1 MRGDVPSFVSAMTG
15 NLFVVSAPS
24 GAGKSSLVSAVLAE
38 DKRLALSV
46 SFTTRP
52 PRSGE
57 VNGREY
63 HFVDGMTFEKM
74 LGRGEFL
81 ESAQVHGNRYG
92 TSRKWIGESRAKGL
106 DVVLEIDWQGARQ
119 VRKAFPDAV
128 SIFILP
134 PIPVL
139 PELERRLRARGQDT
153 EEAIQRR
160 LHDAREEISH
170 VGEFDYVIINKEF
183 EEARRDLAAIV
194 QATRLTLARQNADR
208 LRGQTHI
215 RIGCGSLD
223 GLLPRN
229 KELHDL
235 LTELRIEHEYEIVPD
250 VVLSAMTAHGQPPQ
264 VRPKNQFVPLARS
277 LLAPLALMSR
287 RDTRLAKLLRS
298 HIDGIPLDLASS
310 LLPIS
315 SWWRFALLIHLHLHA
330 KSQKAFAD
338 RGTTPQSSQ

>member
-81 ESAQVHGNRYG
+81 ESAQVHGYRYG

-183 EEARRDLAAIV
+183 KEARRDLAAIV
-194 QATRLTLARQNADR
+194 QATRLTLARQSAN
-208 LRGQTHI
+208 H
-215 RIGCGSLD
+215 
-223 GLLPRN
+223 P
-229 KELHDL
+229 
-235 LTELRIEHEYEIVPD
+235 EIFK
-250 VVLSAMTAHGQPPQ
+250 TF
-264 VRPKNQFVPLARS
+264 R
-277 LLAPLALMSR
+277 
-287 RDTRLAKLLRS
+287 
-298 HIDGIPLDLASS
+298 
-310 LLPIS
+310 
-315 SWWRFALLIHLHLHA
+315 
-330 KSQKAFAD
+330 
-338 RGTTPQSSQ
+338 